1 MDNIKKIF
9 NRYKKVSYLFI
20 IKVLS
25 MGLKY
30 ILMFYLSSQLLNP
43 DEFGK
48 FSLYL
53 VILNFTYLFVG
64 FGVMDTGMYLL
75 AKDSNKKLIGGILS
89 ITFFIAILMILLL
102 ILVLNYYGYESY
114 IIISILS
121 SGHIFSLFVRRV
133 SVGLHD
139 RFGMYYFDF
148 FIYLTALLGIIF
160 FSKNLESSLII
171 YAGATL
177 ILSIIFTI
185 RFRPKFNN
193 VIENI
198 NLIMTNIKGYGL
210 GVHASQF
217 IAMGTYDFDKI
228 MLEYLFSFS
237 SVGIYNLALNFIMPV
252 KLFSTSI
259 AEILF
264 KDFSKNSKIKKEI
277 LIANFCISLFLS
289 VILSVLGYLIVIN
302 FYSESYYEI
311 LNFIGLLPILAVLSS
326 FYVPINNFFSAKGL
340 AKQKLINAIAI
351 AIANITFNFI
361 FIPKFGIIGAIIA
374 TILALIINNI
384 MFILQYIKYVK
395 P

>member
-1 MDNIKKIF
+1 
-9 NRYKKVSYLFI
+9 
-20 IKVLS
+20 

-30 ILMFYLSSQLLNP
+30 ILMLYLSSQLLNP
-43 DEFGK
+43 DAFGK

-75 AKDSNKKLIGGILS
+75 AKENNKKLIGGILS

-102 ILVLNYYGYESY
+102 VLVLKYYGYESY
-114 IIISILS
+114 IILSILS
-121 SGHIFSLFVRRV
+121 CGHIFSLFVRRV

-139 RFGMYYFDF
+139 KFGMYYFDF
-148 FIYLTALLGIIF
+148 FIYFTSLLGIVIF
-160 FSKNLESSLII
+160 SNNLESSLLI
-171 YAGATL
+171 YAGSTL
-177 ILSIIFTI
+177 LLSIIFII
-185 RFRPKFNN
+185 RFRPQFNN
-193 VIENI
+193 LIENTKVI
-198 NLIMTNIKGYGL
+198 FINIKRYGL

-252 KLFSTSI
+252 KLFSNSI
-259 AEILF
+259 SEILF
-264 KDFSKNSKIKKEI
+264 KDFSKSSKIKKEI
-277 LIANFCISLFLS
+277 LIANFFISLLLS
-289 VILSVLGYLIVIN
+289 IILSILGYLIVIN
-302 FYSESYYEI
+302 FYSESYHEI
-311 LNFIGLLPILAVLSS
+311 LSFIGLLPILAVLSS

-340 AKQKLINAIAI
+340 ARQKLINAIAI

-361 FIPKFGIIGAIIA
+361 FIPKFGIIGAIMA
-374 TILALIINNI
+374 TILALVINNT

-395 P
+395 TQTD